1 MEAAAELR
9 DIRKDLSG
17 TRVLDD
23 ANLTLPAGRIHAL
36 VGPGGSGKTL
46 ILKTLCTLLPPD
58 SGRVALFGETVDF
71 DDPEGLRRV
80 RARIGVQFQNLALFD
95 FLSVRDNVA
104 FPLEADA
111 VGVAEDDVERRVQA
125 ILEAVRLPGVSDM
138 EIQSLS
144 GGMQRRVAVARAA
157 VSDADLLVFD
167 DPSGGLDPVT
177 TSRIF
182 ALIVGIHARR
192 RCTVVIASHDIDRL
206 APVCE
211 HFHVVDAGRVIFS
224 GTLAE
229 GRVHPDPR
237 VRTFLAVTDART

>member
-9 DIRKDLSG
+9 DITRVLSG
-17 TRVLDD
+17 TRVLDG
-23 ANLTLPAGRIHAL
+23 ATLSLPAGRIHAL

-46 ILKTLCTLLPPD
+46 ILKTLSTLLPPD
-58 SGRVALFGETVDF
+58 SGDVILFGERVDF
-71 DDPEGLRRV
+71 SDRSRLRRL

-95 FLSVRDNVA
+95 FLPVRDNVG
-104 FPLEADA
+104 FPLEADSPGLPRDE
-111 VGVAEDDVERRVQA
+111 VDRRVLA
-125 ILEAVRLPGVSDM
+125 ILEAVRLHGAIDLD
-138 EIQSLS
+138 IQSLS

-157 VSDADLLVFD
+157 VSDADLLLFD

-182 ALIVGIHARR
+182 ALVAGIHARR

-206 APVCE
+206 ARVCTD
-211 HFHVVDAGRVIFS
+211 FHVVDGGRIIFS

-229 GRVHPDPR
+229 GRKHPDER
-237 VRTFLAVTDART
+237 VRTFLDVPDA